1 MSKVIKF
8 GVGFVTGRPNI
19 CKLIN
24 NTYKHLVEQVNKSDV
39 KIELTIFVLFD
50 LQYQFTTRID
60 FYGLMPD
67 VYKNVN
73 VKYIT
78 PEDLE
83 EQKKKQIYFWG
94 MVMQKAEIQ

>member
-8 GVGFVTGRPNI
+8 GIGFVTGRPNI

-24 NTYKHLVEQVNKSDV
+24 NTCKHLAEQVNKSDV
-39 KIELTIFVLFD
+39 KIELTIFILFD

-73 VKYIT
+73 IKYLKIIVKFYM
-78 PEDLE
+78 
-83 EQKKKQIYFWG
+83 YFDFRLLRHLLF
-94 MVMQKAEIQ
+94 

>member
-1 MSKVIKF
+1 MPI
-8 GVGFVTGRPNI
+8 GFAVVT
-19 CKLIN
+19 
-24 NTYKHLVEQVNKSDV
+24 
-39 KIELTIFVLFD
+39 LTIFILFD

-73 VKYIT
+73 IKYIT

-83 EQKKKQIYFWG
+83 EQKKILIGKKY
-94 MVMQKAEIQ
+94 